1 MATSAVSEACV
12 LPAQWV
18 GPCDVR
24 DEEAQEQVVDAIIE
38 HYVSPPNHPYPH
50 CRLTVIR
57 AADRSGS
64 TWW

>member
-1 MATSAVSEACV
+1 M

-38 HYVSPPNHPYPH
+38 HYVSSQPPLPPLP
-50 CRLTVIR
+50 LTDPPCLTLTR

>member
-1 MATSAVSEACV
+1 MATSAVSEARV

-38 HYVSPPNHPYPH
+38 HYVSSPNPPLHH
-50 CRLTVIR
+50 CR
-57 AADRSGS
+57 
-64 TWW
+64 

>member
-1 MATSAVSEACV
+1 M

-38 HYVSPPNHPYPH
+38 HYVSSQPPLPPLP
-50 CRLTVIR
+50 LT
-57 AADRSGS
+57 DPP
-64 TWW
+64 